1 MGNLAGCL
9 ESPMLSPLFDDLG
22 YCKAF
27 AQYCASYWQATVRLF
42 KPGKLPKTPEHSHFL
57 KSDIGLAPML
67 YPFAVS
73 NELWPPRHL
82 QESKRTRPAVR

>member
-1 MGNLAGCL
+1 
-9 ESPMLSPLFDDLG
+9 MLSPLFDDLG

-57 KSDIGLAPML
+57 KKRPLPLYSPEADIGLAPML

-73 NELWPPRHL
+73 NELWLPRHL